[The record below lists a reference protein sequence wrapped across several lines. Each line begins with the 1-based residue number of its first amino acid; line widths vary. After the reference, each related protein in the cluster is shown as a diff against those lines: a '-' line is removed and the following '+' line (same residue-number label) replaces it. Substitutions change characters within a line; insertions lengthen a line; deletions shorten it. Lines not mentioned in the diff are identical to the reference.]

1 MESATGARGLIV
13 YLTSSFEPEIGGT
26 VSQTSSNAR
35 ELVARGYSVTVLT
48 VMSRDDL
55 SRQEQRGG
63 VRILRFGSWKGRAG
77 WLRAMIQWGRWLARH
92 RDTVS
97 IVQAVMHP
105 DYLWCAV
112 AVGLRSRALMLWVTR
127 GDAESTLG
135 PADTLLGRLMAFARR
150 AAVRRAASNVVLTP
164 VMRAEVARYTASE
177 PVIIPVSV
185 DGAHFAVPTS
195 SEREDARSRLGLSDA
210 DVLLLFTGHVDPR
223 KGLHHLIEALASIPR
238 TDVRLC
244 VVGGAS
250 APNET
255 YAARLREH
263 VSELGL
269 ADRIDFVGYRSDV
282 RDPFLWAAD
291 VFVLPSEREGMP
303 NAVLEA
309 MSCGLPCILPDPA
322 GGAEVIGPEFGV
334 IPVDN
339 SPEALAAAIEAMLQR
354 QDEWPTMRQR
364 ARTAS
369 EEYSVE
375 KVADRYLDAYG
386 LPSRG
391 RSSPVLA
398 GVP

>member
-1 MESATGARGLIV
+1 MESATGPRGLIV

-77 WLRAMIQWGRWLARH
+77 LLRAMIQWGRWLAWH
-92 RDTVS
+92 RDTVTV
-97 IVQAVMHP
+97 VQAVMHP
-105 DYLWCAV
+105 EFLWCAT
-112 AVGLRSRALMLWVTR
+112 AAGLRSRALMLWATR
-127 GDAESTLG
+127 GDADNMLAR
-135 PADTLLGRLMAFARR
+135 ADTVLGRLMAFARR
-150 AAVRRAASNVVLTP
+150 AAVRRASHVVLTP
-164 VMRAEVARYTASE
+164 VMRTEVARYTPNT
-177 PVIIPVSV
+177 PVVIPVSV

-255 YAARLREH
+255 YAARLRER

-269 ADRIDFVGYRSDV
+269 ADRVDFVGYRSDV

-339 SPEALAAAIEAMLQR
+339 SPEALAAAIESMLQR
-354 QDEWPTMRQR
+354 QDEWPTMRRR

-375 KVADRYLDAYG
+375 KVADRYLDVYG
-386 LPSRG
+386 LPSSG
-391 RSSPVLA
+391 RHSPVLA

>member
-63 VRILRFGSWKGRAG
+63 VQILRFGSWKGRAG
-77 WLRAMIQWGRWLARH
+77 LLRAMIQWGRWLAWH
-92 RDTVS
+92 RDSVTV
-97 IVQAVMHP
+97 VQAVMHP
-105 DYLWCAV
+105 EFLWCATT
-112 AVGLRSRALMLWVTR
+112 AGLRSRALMLWATR
-127 GDAESTLG
+127 GDADNMLAR
-135 PADTLLGRLMAFARR
+135 ADTLLGRLMALARR
-150 AAVRRAASNVVLTP
+150 AAVRRASHVVLTP
-164 VMRAEVARYTASE
+164 VMRAEVARYTPNT
-177 PVIIPVSV
+177 PVVIPVSV

-255 YAARLREH
+255 YAARLRER

-269 ADRIDFVGYRSDV
+269 ADRVDFVGYRSDV

-354 QDEWPTMRQR
+354 QDEWPAMRRR

-391 RSSPVLA
+391 RDSPVLA